1 MLRPKNHL
9 YLHVISAQNTV
20 GYYRVIFSTANA
32 FQALILL
39 AFFCETN
46 RIEKTMLIGY
56 NFYISV
62 DGIY

>member
-1 MLRPKNHL
+1 M
-9 YLHVISAQNTV
+9 
-20 GYYRVIFSTANA
+20 IFGTQHDRRAVRFWKEN
-32 FQALILL
+32 LM